1 MLSIHPQIRL
11 TITCRVLISKMVDF
25 TGGERLL
32 SSRYHSFTGLSAT
45 SVVKVTCTLV
55 SMKKKINSRFC
66 IKLKKLTGHIVG
78 EFEGTNVTGLKF
90 VVSGLED
97 PFMKQ
102 VCLASLVGSPIFRF
116 YHKNIA
122 CYPYIKHKIFKL
134 SFICNCFE
142 MLCFKR
148 LFFHSYLSCPSRT
161 NIVILNVQRARNL
174 HLALHYKT

>member
-78 EFEGTNVTGLKF
+78 EFEGTYVTGLKF

-97 PFMKQ
+97 PLYETSLSSLSRRKPNFQ
-102 VCLASLVGSPIFRF
+102 VSSQK
-116 YHKNIA
+116 YSM
-122 CYPYIKHKIFKL
+122 L
-134 SFICNCFE
+134 S
-142 MLCFKR
+142 M
-148 LFFHSYLSCPSRT
+148 
-161 NIVILNVQRARNL
+161 
-174 HLALHYKT
+174 YKTLNFCVIIFL

>member
-11 TITCRVLISKMVDF
+11 TKTCRVLISKMVDF

-78 EFEGTNVTGLKF
+78 EFEGTYVTGLKF

-97 PFMKQ
+97 PLYETSLSSLSRRKPNFQ
-102 VCLASLVGSPIFRF
+102 VSSQK
-116 YHKNIA
+116 YSM
-122 CYPYIKHKIFKL
+122 L
-134 SFICNCFE
+134 S
-142 MLCFKR
+142 M
-148 LFFHSYLSCPSRT
+148 
-161 NIVILNVQRARNL
+161 
-174 HLALHYKT
+174 YKTLNFCVIIFL